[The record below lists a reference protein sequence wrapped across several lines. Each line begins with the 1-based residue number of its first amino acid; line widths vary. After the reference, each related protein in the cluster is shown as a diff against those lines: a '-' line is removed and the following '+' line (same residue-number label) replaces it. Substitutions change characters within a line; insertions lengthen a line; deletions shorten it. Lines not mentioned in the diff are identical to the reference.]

1 MEGANKFVD
10 AAPASCLYR
19 SRSMN
24 GTRPSEPKR
33 ALAFE
38 LAIMAAAG
46 VVAALIGP
54 FGSFALPLGM
64 RLVDWLL
71 FALGGYAF
79 FRPVIAGA
87 DALTAQ
93 SGVPRWIALCAAVA
107 LASLPTTLLVA
118 WAITGMRLP
127 RLTLGNLL
135 GLYAEVVL
143 LGGVITAIQIA
154 LRSRLPAAPAAEPGP
169 AISESTPPSVSQREP
184 ALFAQLPPR
193 LGRDLLYL
201 GNEDHYVRAYTREG
215 DTLLL
220 MRMRDAVEDLAPIEG
235 ARIHRSWWVARNAV
249 AEVLRRDRAVLLR
262 LIDGREVPVAR
273 AMVAELRA
281 RGWFT

>member
-1 MEGANKFVD
+1 MAGADKFVD
-10 AAPASCLYR
+10 AATASCLYR
-19 SRSMN
+19 WRSMN
-24 GTRPSEPKR
+24 GTRPTEPKR

-46 VVAALIGP
+46 MVAALIGP
-54 FGSFALPLGM
+54 FGSFALPLGT
-64 RLVDWLL
+64 RLVNWLL

-79 FRPVIAGA
+79 FRPVIASA
-87 DALTAQ
+87 DALSAQ
-93 SGVPRWIALCAAVA
+93 SGIPRWIALCAAVA

-118 WAITGMRLP
+118 WAITGMSLP
-127 RLTLGNLL
+127 RLTLGSLL

-143 LGGVITAIQIA
+143 LGAVITAIQIA
-154 LRSRLPAAPAAEPGP
+154 LRSRVPAMPSAEPAPATLEPAP
-169 AISESTPPSVSQREP
+169 STSPREP
-184 ALFAQLPPR
+184 ALLAQLPPR
-193 LGRDLLYL
+193 IGRDLLYL
-201 GNEDHYVRAYTREG
+201 GNEDHYVRAYTRDG

-235 ARIHRSWWVARNAV
+235 ARVHRSWWVARHAV
-249 AEVLRRDRAVLLR
+249 AEVLRRDRAMRLR

-281 RGWFT
+281 RGWFS